1 MKTIVLVCAGG
12 MSTSLLMNRMNEAA
26 KAAGKDVETTA
37 MSVEAF
43 EKYSGPCD
51 ILLLGPQVSYRKS
64 QLEALVAPRGIK
76 VAVIDIA
83 DYGMMDGAS
92 VLNKALGQMGA

>member
-26 KAAGKDVETTA
+26 QAKGIDVQTTA

-43 EKYSGPCD
+43 EKYTGPCD
-51 ILLLGPQVSYRKS
+51 LLLLGPQISYRKRK
-64 QLEALVAPRGIK
+64 LEARVVPKGIE
-76 VAVIDIA
+76 VAVIDIT
-83 DYGMMDGAS
+83 DYGMMNGEA
-92 VLNKALGQMGA
+92 VLTKALAHIDA